1 MPAKNNTTM
10 TTDITV
16 KAREVDFVTRFNSN
30 LDALRE
36 ILGIMRPI
44 AKQPGTTLTAYKAA
58 VTLQSGSVGEGEEIP
73 YSKATVEPVAYSD
86 LVLEKYAKAVTI
98 EAVNKY
104 GAEVAVQKT
113 DDAFLGELQGNVL
126 DRFYD
131 FLKTG
136 TLTKTADSFQMG
148 MARAIGAVVD
158 KFKAMRKNASN
169 IAVFVNTMDAYEYL
183 GAAQLTVQNSFGIT
197 YLSNFMGAQT
207 VILSSEIPSGKII
220 ATPADNIVMYY
231 VDPSS
236 AEFRALGL
244 EYTTQGETSLI
255 GFHVNGNYGT
265 AVGESFAIMG
275 LTLWA
280 EYLDAISVVTVT
292 EA

>member
-1 MPAKNNTTM
+1 MPAKDNTTM
-10 TTDITV
+10 TTDITI

-30 LDALRE
+30 WDALRE
-36 ILGIMRPI
+36 IMGIMRPI
-44 AKQPGTTLTAYKAA
+44 AKQPGTTLTSYKAS
-58 VTLQSGSVGEGEEIP
+58 VTLQSGAVGEGEEIP

-104 GAEVAVQKT
+104 GAAVAVQKT
-113 DDAFLGELQGNVL
+113 DDAFLSELQGNVM
-126 DRFYD
+126 DRFYA
-131 FLKTG
+131 FLQTG
-136 TLTKTADSFQMG
+136 TLTKSAESFQMG

-158 KFKAMRKNASN
+158 KFKSMRKNASN
-169 IAVFVNTMDAYEYL
+169 IVVFVNTMDAYEYL

-207 VILSSEIPSGKII
+207 VILSSEIPAGKII

-231 VDPSS
+231 VDPAS
-236 AEFRALGL
+236 ADFRALAL

-292 EA
+292 AA